1 MGSLGRST
9 QRAGRFQFAITLL
22 MDHLSPRYIK
32 QIIRLDPWHNPYR
45 YAGTTDAYTLASDG
59 ADGKPGT
66 ADDVTLGRPAQ
77 PSTEH

>member
-1 MGSLGRST
+1 
-9 QRAGRFQFAITLL
+9 

-45 YAGTTDAYTLASDG
+45 YNGTTDSYTLASDG

-66 ADDVTLGRPAQ
+66 ADDVTL
-77 PSTEH
+77 SH